1 MKLTIDIQEDEIAEI
16 AKQII
21 AERVAAEVIK
31 SGYGDGR
38 FYRNTIKD
46 VVREVIRSDID
57 NLSNRAVVAASKS
70 IENRAVKKLI
80 DKLENQ

>member
-31 SGYGDGR
+31 SEYGCGR
-38 FYRNTIKD
+38 FYRDTIKN

-57 NLSNRAVVAASKS
+57 NLSERAVIAASKS

-80 DKLENQ
+80 DKLENR

>member
-1 MKLTIDIQEDEIAEI
+1 MKLTIDIQEDEIADI

-21 AERVAAEVIK
+21 AERVAAEFVK
-31 SGYGDGR
+31 SEYGNGR
-38 FYRNTIKD
+38 FYRNTIRD

-57 NLSNRAVVAASKS
+57 NLSDRAVVAASKS

>member
-31 SGYGDGR
+31 SEYGSGR
-38 FYRNTIKD
+38 FYRDTIKH

-57 NLSNRAVVAASKS
+57 NLSNRAVIAASKS

>member
-21 AERVAAEVIK
+21 AERVAAEIVK
-31 SGYGDGR
+31 SEYGNGR
-38 FYRNTIKD
+38 FYRDTIKAA
-46 VVREVIRSDID
+46 VREVIRSDID
-57 NLSNRAVVAASKS
+57 NLSDRAVIAASKS